1 MKSISDKTSLYTN
14 REAIIELKGEIKL
27 VSQRIDTI
35 ENNHLKHIQAQIS
48 RISWVLYSVAFMIL
62 AQVVVALKDS
72 I

>member
-1 MKSISDKTSLYTN
+1 MKNSSDKTSLYTN

-27 VSQRIDTI
+27 IYQRIDTI
-35 ENNHLKHIQAQIS
+35 EHNHLKHIQAQIN
-48 RISWVLYSVAFMIL
+48 RISWILYSVAFMIL

>member
-1 MKSISDKTSLYTN
+1 
-14 REAIIELKGEIKL
+14 LKGEIKL

>member
-1 MKSISDKTSLYTN
+1 MKTISDKTGLYTN
-14 REAIIELKGEIKL
+14 REAIIELKGEIRL
-27 VSQRIDTI
+27 VCQRIDTI
-35 ENNHLKHIQAQIS
+35 ENNHLKHIQAQIN

>member
-14 REAIIELKGEIKL
+14 REAIIELKGEIRL
-27 VSQRIDTI
+27 VCQRIDTI
-35 ENNHLKHIQAQIS
+35 ENNPLKHIQAQIN